1 MIFRLVY
8 FINYDLLII
17 INKNQFISIIKYFT
31 KNNMQLYFIILYN
44 YLNMDIKK
52 HVYYKEMKSFRV

>member
-1 MIFRLVY
+1 
-8 FINYDLLII
+8 
-17 INKNQFISIIKYFT
+17 
-31 KNNMQLYFIILYN
+31 MQLYFIILYN